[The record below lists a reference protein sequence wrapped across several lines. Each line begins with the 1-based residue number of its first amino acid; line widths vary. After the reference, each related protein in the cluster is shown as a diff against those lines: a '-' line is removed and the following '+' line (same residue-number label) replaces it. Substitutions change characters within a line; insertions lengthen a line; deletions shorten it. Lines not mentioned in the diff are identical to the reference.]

1 MADYSKNNITQAG
14 DYKLDTIELISYRRH
29 AGESKP
35 YRMDI
40 KSITLNVELT
50 EDIFTNTI
58 VGAITVYD
66 TQDVRTVLPITGLEK
81 LNLKFNTPGLNG
93 VNAVEEDGHP
103 FQVYKISEVR
113 VDANNPRG
121 QLYKIFFCSQEMY
134 FSSLTRISRAY
145 KGPIEDAVEDILRN
159 KNYLNSKKQFYF
171 EPSRN
176 NSKFVIPNLRPFGA
190 INFLSKYGLSGAY
203 KNSGYLFYETPDGY
217 HFRTIESMLAM
228 GGAKARPAKFKFQY
242 QVGNVREGE
251 TKDVANDMRN
261 VIKYDFV
268 KPVDTLRQIREGAY
282 STKLIRHDAFNK
294 TFITTDY
301 DYADSFG
308 DYFHTEHD
316 EGDKSKDKFVLPYA
330 NYEDTNKD
338 ISQNYMSKLMVAT
351 QTSKKHNDYESPLKS
366 ETVQPQYSQRQQLQ
380 NINLKL
386 LVFGNSLIKA
396 GDIITF
402 DLPLMRPLGEGK
414 RQESNPYYAGRY
426 LVMSIKHIINIQAAR
441 YEMILNC
448 AKDAVRT
455 PFAVELEN
463 NTIDAPQGGINSIYD
478 TDNQILSGDI
488 LEGL

>member
-50 EDIFTNTI
+50 EDIFTNTM

-159 KNYLNSKKQFYF
+159 KSYLNSKKAFYF

-176 NSKFVIPNLRPFGA
+176 NSKFVIPNLRPLGA

-203 KNSGYLFYETPDGY
+203 KNSGYMFYETPDGY
-217 HFRTIESMLAM
+217 HFRTLESMLAM

-242 QVGNVREGE
+242 QVGNVRTGE
-251 TKDVANDMRN
+251 TKDVADDMRN
-261 VIKYDFV
+261 VIKYDFL

-282 STKLIRHDAFNK
+282 ATKLIRHDAFNK

-338 ISQNYMSKLMVAT
+338 ISQNYMAKLMVAT

-366 ETVQPQYSQRQQLQ
+366 ETVQQHHSQRQQLQ
-380 NINLKL
+380 NVNLKL

-414 RQESNPYYAGRY
+414 RQESNPYFAGRY

-441 YEMILNC
+441 YEMVLNC

-455 PFAVELEN
+455 PFAVETETN
-463 NTIDAPQGGINSIYD
+463 IINTPEGGINSIYD